1 MHGTW
6 AGTGNGGGGG
16 GGGASGLRGF
26 AKLANRPPPNQQTGC
41 RDPCA
46 EIPLCRA
53 IVTLI
58 LGGLLLIAGI
68 VITALHYSGQLQGDD
83 TGTVG
88 PVLLCLGFMFCL
100 LGIVWIP
107 ILRRK
112 EARRQGTDFYEAQA
126 ERVRLEAARQKE
138 LAETERLHG
147 GNPIV

>member
-16 GGGASGLRGF
+16 GGGGGLRGF
-26 AKLANRPPPNQQTGC
+26 AKLTNRPPPNQQQTGC

-68 VITALHYSGQLQGDD
+68 VITALHYSGQLQDED

-88 PVLLCLGFMFCL
+88 PVLLCLGFVFCL

-147 GNPIV
+147 RHPIV